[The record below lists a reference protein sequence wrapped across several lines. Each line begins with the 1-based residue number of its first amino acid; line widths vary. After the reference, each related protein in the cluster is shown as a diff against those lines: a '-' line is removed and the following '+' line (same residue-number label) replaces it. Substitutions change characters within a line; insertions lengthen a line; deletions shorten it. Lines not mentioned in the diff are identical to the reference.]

1 MSAPSPQEIDG
12 TLCLRGESPRS
23 LTSKLSANTYRAALA
38 ASEGIGSHS
47 RNNRVGTHRSR
58 IDSGSRVVVGPLA
71 VGYIRVGRV
80 LVNASNCM
88 SPDRSIKQLTARER
102 EVLDLVGVHMTNKEI
117 ALELAIAPTTVDK
130 HLRSIRDKWGTT
142 SRHETARVM
151 QQLGGWEKPHPDFSS
166 DDAYLITEEGL
177 SPDLPRSSEF
187 VLEDVLASEQPRQFV
202 VPAPR
207 GLEALD
213 ERFGKSWRV
222 ALIPLSALLFGL
234 VLIWALMFAKELNDL
249 L

>member
-1 MSAPSPQEIDG
+1 
-12 TLCLRGESPRS
+12 
-23 LTSKLSANTYRAALA
+23 
-38 ASEGIGSHS
+38 
-47 RNNRVGTHRSR
+47 
-58 IDSGSRVVVGPLA
+58 
-71 VGYIRVGRV
+71 
-80 LVNASNCM
+80 VNAINRLSQKCSLEQL
-88 SPDRSIKQLTARER
+88 SPRER
-102 EVLDLVGVHMTNKEI
+102 EVLDLVGAHMTNKEI
-117 ALELAIAPTTVDK
+117 ARELDIAITTVDK

-151 QQLGGWEKPHPDFSS
+151 KQLGGWEKPHPDFSS
-166 DDAYLITEEGL
+166 DDVYLITEERL

-187 VLEDVLASEQPRQFV
+187 VLQDVLASEPSSQIE
-202 VPAPR
+202 VPAPP